1 MRSDKLAIIPPKDS
15 DPIYYELNLHNYHDY
30 LHYLQNIANRKW
42 KDKRLELVDISKGL
56 IEVLQ
61 NTGFTIEMILEYGP
75 SQIAEKLGIDDYIAQ
90 IIFKETIKAI
100 TSFKKSIQ
108 KVKE

>member
-30 LHYLQNIANRKW
+30 LRYLQNIVNKKW
-42 KDKRLELVDISKGL
+42 KDMRLELVDISKGL

-75 SQIAEKLGIDDYIAQ
+75 SKNCRKIRNR
-90 IIFKETIKAI
+90 
-100 TSFKKSIQ
+100 
-108 KVKE
+108 